1 DGRGTFAHVLVAPGH
16 PGLARP
22 EDVARD
28 PRAVHAYEPH
38 DYAATV
44 AVVGAGLAAA
54 TEWVNALDAGAS
66 VISVRRREPV
76 RQPLNVPR
84 PLLSR
89 RGLARF
95 HAAPAAERLAL
106 LERVLGPSYPPDR
119 ALDERLAAAA
129 REGRFRIAAEVNG
142 AEQ

>member
-1 DGRGTFAHVLVAPGH
+1 VAELRDRFGWDDSIRSAWVDRILAVPGGFEIDGRGTFAHVLVASGH

-22 EDVARD
+22 EDLARD

-38 DYAATV
+38 GYAATV

-89 RGLARF
+89 RGLASF

-106 LERVLGPSYPPDR
+106 LDR
-119 ALDERLAAAA
+119 
-129 REGRFRIAAEVNG
+129 
-142 AEQ
+142 